1 MMYKLHME
9 ENVRQL
15 MRDLRK
21 LLEGDYAAWGD
32 DQFHEQVRILKMALD
47 RALMAN
53 QVAVESVGIDTAM
66 DVIRCAG
73 DPKSWFQQAL
83 TSQARDLQEKGVEE
97 PSLQRSMDICRAI
110 LQALV
115 GDEVYLVEHSI
126 HGYRVTEE
134 DELVI
139 NDCIGFIMSKSSPGD
154 PVRVD
159 FEILRSALEQL
170 WYLNVLKELKV
181 LMIRTFDALRI
192 TYEQNP
198 NYGNGLF
205 FSQAVEISLHK
216 HIERLHTVMR
226 KYNASPEDLEF
237 PEKLFP
243 KYIKR
248 TPSPHRYRGGRDTP
262 QPERIPLGGIPTDS
276 ADVQFLLK
284 VLHKYA

>member
-1 MMYKLHME
+1 MMYKLRME
-9 ENVRQL
+9 ENVRLL

-32 DQFHEQVRILKMALD
+32 DQFHEQVRILKMALEY
-47 RALMAN
+47 ALTAN
-53 QVAVESVGIDTAM
+53 QVAGESGGIDTAIH
-66 DVIRCAG
+66 VIQSAV
-73 DPKSWFQQAL
+73 DPKSWFHQVL

-115 GDEVYLVEHSI
+115 RDEVCLVEFSI
-126 HGYRVTEE
+126 HGYGVTEE

-139 NDCIGFIMSKSSPGD
+139 RHCLGFIMYKSNPGD

-159 FEILRSALEQL
+159 FEILRSALEQY
-170 WYLNVLKELKV
+170 WNLNLLKQLKV
-181 LMIRTFDALRI
+181 LMIRTFDALR
-192 TYEQNP
+192 TKYEQNP
-198 NYGNGLF
+198 SYGNSLF

-216 HIERLHTVMR
+216 HIERLHTVMQ

-237 PEKLFP
+237 PEKWFP

-248 TPSPHRYRGGRDTP
+248 TPSPHRYRRGQDTP
-262 QPERIPLGGIPTDS
+262 QPERKPLGGMPTDS
-276 ADVQFLLK
+276 TDVRFLLK
-284 VLHKYA
+284 VLHKYV